1 MNQDQRFGFLSGM
14 GAYFIWGFLPLY
26 LTLFRHV
33 LAQDVL
39 AHRVVWS
46 IPTAFILIT
55 VGSRWTELLRILK
68 TKTVWWLVLSSVV
81 IGTNWLIYIWA
92 VGQGRVMEASLGYF
106 INPLVNVAIASLF
119 LSERLRRLQ
128 WVAIGFAVA
137 AVLIETIVLGR
148 LPWVALV
155 LALTFSAY
163 GLIRRKLVVDARVGF
178 TIEVLVLLPVALLW
192 MGIAFQSGR
201 SFYGNG
207 LVDFLLLTL
216 AGPITAVP
224 LLLFALAAKRLR
236 FSTIGIMQ
244 YLGPSLQFMVAIG
257 LGEHLTPLRVCTF
270 ILIWIGV
277 VIFSVDAFRNDRAQ
291 RRQAKLAAT
300 V

>member
-26 LTLFRHV
+26 LTLFHHV

-39 AHRVVWS
+39 AHRIVWS
-46 IPTAFILIT
+46 MPTALILIT
-55 VGSRWTELLRILK
+55 VGARWGELLRILR
-68 TKTVWWLVLSSVV
+68 TKTAWWLVLSSVV

-106 INPLVNVAIASLF
+106 INPLVNVAIASVF

-128 WVAIGFAVA
+128 WVAIGFAIA
-137 AVLIETIVLGR
+137 AVLMETIVLGR

-155 LALTFSAY
+155 LALTFSGY

-192 MGIAFQSGR
+192 MGVAFQSGR

-207 LVDFLLLTL
+207 LGDFLLLTL

-291 RRQAKLAAT
+291 RRRAKLAAT